1 MPIHLRVESLVQGMM
16 MEITKLTM
24 INDKSD
30 KNKKDRKDKNM
41 QQICSAVVWSTNSSP
56 SWMRCESNE
65 EENWNLIK
73 LDIDQ
78 QV

>member
-1 MPIHLRVESLVQGMM
+1 MIKVIKIKRIRICNKSAVQWSEVPIHLQVESLVQGMM

-41 QQICSAVVWSTNSSP
+41 QQICSAVV
-56 SWMRCESNE
+56 
-65 EENWNLIK
+65 
-73 LDIDQ
+73 
-78 QV
+78 

>member
-1 MPIHLRVESLVQGMM
+1 
-16 MEITKLTM
+16 M
-24 INDKSD
+24 ISDKSD
-30 KNKKDRKDKNM
+30 KNKRDKKDKNM
-41 QQICSAVVWSTNSSP
+41 QQIYSAVDWSTNSSP
-56 SWMRCESNE
+56 SWKPCLSNE